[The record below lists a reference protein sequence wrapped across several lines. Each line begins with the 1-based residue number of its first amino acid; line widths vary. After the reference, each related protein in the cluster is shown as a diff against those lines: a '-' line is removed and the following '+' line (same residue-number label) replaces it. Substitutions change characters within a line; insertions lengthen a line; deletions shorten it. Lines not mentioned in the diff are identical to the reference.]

1 MWILPETCLGI
12 FNIYFFKN
20 ISNCKM
26 ENVTTLSYCHW
37 AMKITAL
44 IITYR
49 QCFNFVMTLLH
60 RMVYSVQ
67 FWRPSFSWRLSA
79 SLHLTL
85 PTKQTHTT
93 ILCWKSLSHIN
104 IHFTFEPTDNIFL
117 TTFNPF
123 TLRSYYYFSL
133 LFVAQFLWYLFREFG
148 IGSTNNPSILF
159 SEILVACL
167 LSMVLIMWGENL
179 FWSLLGVKGLRL

>member
-1 MWILPETCLGI
+1 MVHPCTRKCFSQVFLDNKKITWQINILNWNWYITTKKNWKKKNYNLWILPETCLGI

-67 FWRPSFSWRLSA
+67 FWRPSFSWSLSA

-85 PTKQTHTT
+85 STKQTHTS
-93 ILCWKSLSHIN
+93 IPCWKSLSHIN
-104 IHFTFEPTDNIFL
+104 IHFTFEPTDNIIISNDF
-117 TTFNPF
+117 
-123 TLRSYYYFSL
+123 
-133 LFVAQFLWYLFREFG
+133 
-148 IGSTNNPSILF
+148 
-159 SEILVACL
+159 
-167 LSMVLIMWGENL
+167 
-179 FWSLLGVKGLRL
+179 

>member
-1 MWILPETCLGI
+1 MVHPSTRKCFSQVLFDNENITWQINILNWNWYITTKKIERGKTV
-12 FNIYFFKN
+12 IYFFKN

-26 ENVTTLSYCHW
+26 ENVTTLSYCHR

-60 RMVYSVQ
+60 KMVYSVQ

-85 PTKQTHTT
+85 STKQTHTS
-93 ILCWKSLSHIN
+93 IPCWKSLSHIN

-117 TTFNPF
+117 MTFNPF
-123 TLRSYYYFSL
+123 TLRSYY
-133 LFVAQFLWYLFREFG
+133 
-148 IGSTNNPSILF
+148 
-159 SEILVACL
+159 
-167 LSMVLIMWGENL
+167 
-179 FWSLLGVKGLRL
+179 

>member
-1 MWILPETCLGI
+1 MANKHFELELVYNFKKNWKKKNCNLWILPETCLGI

-26 ENVTTLSYCHW
+26 ENATTLSYYHW

-85 PTKQTHTT
+85 PTKQTHTS
-93 ILCWKSLSHIN
+93 IPCWKSLSHIN
-104 IHFTFEPTDNIFL
+104 IHFTFEPTDYIFL

-123 TLRSYYYFSL
+123 TLRSYY
-133 LFVAQFLWYLFREFG
+133 
-148 IGSTNNPSILF
+148 
-159 SEILVACL
+159 
-167 LSMVLIMWGENL
+167 
-179 FWSLLGVKGLRL
+179 